1 MTIGLRLNYWLATV
15 MADCG
20 ASVCA
25 AGGWL
30 RDRGGRWRHNAAQAM
45 ARPLLAAPVVMPPP
59 DAARDD
65 PPPLDAIL
73 LATWLWGEGN
83 ARPDHL
89 EESLRLVRPFNLR
102 PGTRLLHVGAGLGG
116 VSVAIAKSTGC
127 RVAAFECDPA
137 VIAASEP
144 WIRQSKRVTMA
155 LLDAGGPEPEG
166 PRWDHAYVRF
176 AAHDL
181 TERDQFLA
189 RCKLAMMPGGHIT
202 MVDYACGPNASPELA
217 AWVARQRNHSEPWP
231 VERWR
236 GSFAQS
242 GFDLRIE
249 EDMSTQHRL
258 RILSAWHRL
267 LAEGRLAGLGRR
279 QLAPLVFA
287 AERWLREAV
296 LVETGSLR
304 VMRFYAIMADGST

>member
-242 GFDLRIE
+242 GLICASRRICPP
-249 EDMSTQHRL
+249 STGCGSFPPGIGCWRRGGWPDWGVVNWPRWFL
-258 RILSAWHRL
+258 PPSAGC
-267 LAEGRLAGLGRR
+267 ARR
-279 QLAPLVFA
+279 CWSRPA
-287 AERWLREAV
+287 RS
-296 LVETGSLR
+296 G
-304 VMRFYAIMADGST
+304 

>member
-1 MTIGLRLNYWLATV
+1 MAIGLRLNYWLATGV
-15 MADCG
+15 AECG
-20 ASVCA
+20 TSFCA
-25 AGGWL
+25 AGNWL
-30 RDRGGRWRHNAAQAM
+30 RDRGGRWRQDAAQAM
-45 ARPLLAAPVVMPPP
+45 ARPLLDVPPP
-59 DAARDD
+59 PAHDAA
-65 PPPLDAIL
+65 PPLDAIL

-83 ARPDHL
+83 ARPDQV

-155 LLDAGGPEPEG
+155 LLDAGGPEPDG

-181 TERDQFLA
+181 PERTKFLA
-189 RCKLAMMPGGHIT
+189 RCKVAMMPGGHIT
-202 MVDYACGPNASPELA
+202 AVDYACGPNVSRELA
-217 AWVARQRNHSEPWP
+217 AWVARQRNHGEPWT

-236 GSFAQS
+236 SSFAQS

-249 EDMSTQHRL
+249 EDLSTQHRL
-258 RILSAWHRL
+258 HILSAWHRL

-279 QLAPLVFA
+279 QLAPLVSA

-296 LVETGSLR
+296 LIETGALR
-304 VMRFYAIMADGST
+304 VMRFYAIMSEGSV